1 MIPKFKIL
9 LILILFFFVSSC
21 VDKTKKISEIV
32 EVDMEMQM
40 SNAYKEGY
48 NELERG
54 DVILAAQK
62 FNEAE
67 LLFPQSAWA
76 AKSAI
81 MAAYA
86 YYSQNY
92 LSDAIFELERYLIT
106 YPNHK
111 DKVYAHFLLGMSF
124 YETIVDEKKDLK
136 AILDAKKQ
144 FELIINEY
152 PTTSFAI
159 DAKFK
164 IDLINEILAAKEMYL
179 GRYYLN
185 RSKWIAAIN
194 RFKTVITDYNT
205 TIYAAEA
212 LHRLVEIN
220 YKLGLIEESKK
231 YANTLGYNYQSSEWY
246 KNTYK
251 VFNNNY
257 RDGIKELKKDKK
269 KDKKKKKGLIK
280 RFKGLFK

>member
-1 MIPKFKIL
+1 MISKFKIL
-9 LILILFFFVSSC
+9 LILTSLLFFWSC
-21 VDKTKKISEIV
+21 GDKATKISEIT

-48 NELERG
+48 FELERG
-54 DVILAAQK
+54 DVLLAAKK

-67 LLFPQSAWA
+67 LLFPQSPWA

-86 YYSQNY
+86 YYTQDY
-92 LSDAIFELERYLIT
+92 YGDATFELERYLIT
-106 YPNHK
+106 YPTHK

-124 YETIVDEKKDLK
+124 YEQIVDEKKDLK
-136 AILDAKKQ
+136 SILDAKEQ
-144 FELIINEY
+144 FELILKEY
-152 PTTSFAI
+152 STTEFAM

-185 RSKWIAAIN
+185 KTKWIPALN
-194 RFKTVITDYNT
+194 RYKTVVTEYNT
-205 TIYAAEA
+205 TIYTEEA

-220 YKLGLIEESKK
+220 YRLGLIEESKK
-231 YANTLGYNYQSSEWY
+231 YANTLGYNYQSSDWY

-251 VFNNNY
+251 VFNKNY
-257 RDGIKELKKDKK
+257 RDGVKEVQ
-269 KDKKKKKGLIK
+269 KDKKKKIGLIK
-280 RFKGLFK
+280 RFKGLFE